1 MHSKRNFYLSRPAGI
16 GSSKIVWRIT
26 IVMVLAATTFATH
39 ADASPPQKQTFQMR
53 GLGVFMTS
61 FFLIDNCQGVNFV
74 FNAAESVTRTG
85 PGGGTGTSSIN
96 LFADLTN
103 QCTNAEAFLNVSGE
117 AVITGTVSTQVRVT
131 GQVAGTEFD
140 FSTGT
145 STPVSGTV
153 DVVLT
158 PTDNP
163 ENTHSESTFG
173 SRFYFQRIH
182 SVGLSAPA
190 TPTGSIVVGGTD
202 YLAAAMGSGFDIY
215 TTVNRFNSGDMI
227 ITK

>member
-1 MHSKRNFYLSRPAGI
+1 MHNTQNSDVSRPAGI
-16 GSSKIVWRIT
+16 GNGRAWRAT
-26 IVMVLAATTFATH
+26 IVVVLAATTFAMY
-39 ADASPPQKQTFQMR
+39 ADGSAPQKQTFQIR

-74 FNAAESVTRTG
+74 FNAAESVTKSG
-85 PGGGTGTSSIN
+85 PGKGTDTSSIS

-103 QCTNAEAFLNVSGE
+103 QCTNSEAFLNVSGQ
-117 AVITGTVSTQVRVT
+117 AIITGNVSTQVRVT
-131 GQVAGTEFD
+131 GQVSGTEYD

-153 DVVLT
+153 DMILT
-158 PTDNP
+158 PTDHA
-163 ENTHSESTFG
+163 ENTHSESTYG
-173 SRFYFQRIH
+173 SRSYFQRIH

-190 TPTGSIVVGGTD
+190 TPTGSIVVDGTD
-202 YLAAAMGSGFDIY
+202 YLGAAIASGFDIY
-215 TTVNRFNSGDMI
+215 TTVNSMNSGNMI